1 MNRILFLLAV
11 ALAPAALLAAEPV
24 PDLIDQD
31 AATLQAAMADGRL
44 TSAVIVAAY
53 IDRIRRIDDEGPQ
66 LNAVIA
72 LFPDA
77 AEQARR
83 LDAER
88 AAGRVRGPLHGI
100 PVLLKDNIEAA
111 GELPTTAGSLALKDN
126 VTGRDAFLVARL
138 RDAGAVILGKTNL
151 SEWANFRD
159 NRSSSGWSAVGGLTR
174 NPHDPTRSACGSSS
188 GSGAAVA
195 ASLAPIA
202 IGTETDGSIVCPSG
216 VNGIVGFKPTVG
228 LVSRTHIVPISATQD
243 TAGPMTLTVRDAAA
257 ALTVMAGT
265 DRADAATAM
274 AREVQQDYVAALRPD
289 ALKGKRVGVMMDRLG
304 DRADIRA
311 LLETALATMTAAGAE
326 VVRIDD
332 SRTGLDGLGDAEY
345 AVLLTEFKEGMAA
358 YLASLPGKAMPRTLA
373 DLIAFNA
380 ANPAALRWFGQDVF
394 LAAEATKGLSDPDY
408 RTARDKAARLGGP
421 EGIDRLLG
429 AHKVDLLIGI
439 TNGPA
444 WTIDLVNGDNFV
456 PPSASQLP
464 AVAGYPHLS
473 VPMGAVEGLPVGL
486 SIIGPRWADAD
497 VLAAGHAYELASRK
511 RVRPTYRPAA
521 SK

>member
-228 LVSRTHIVPISATQD
+228 LVLSLIHI
-243 TAGPMTLTVRDAAA
+243 
-257 ALTVMAGT
+257 
-265 DRADAATAM
+265 
-274 AREVQQDYVAALRPD
+274 
-289 ALKGKRVGVMMDRLG
+289 
-304 DRADIRA
+304 
-311 LLETALATMTAAGAE
+311 
-326 VVRIDD
+326 
-332 SRTGLDGLGDAEY
+332 
-345 AVLLTEFKEGMAA
+345 
-358 YLASLPGKAMPRTLA
+358 
-373 DLIAFNA
+373 
-380 ANPAALRWFGQDVF
+380 
-394 LAAEATKGLSDPDY
+394 
-408 RTARDKAARLGGP
+408 
-421 EGIDRLLG
+421 
-429 AHKVDLLIGI
+429 
-439 TNGPA
+439 
-444 WTIDLVNGDNFV
+444 
-456 PPSASQLP
+456 
-464 AVAGYPHLS
+464 
-473 VPMGAVEGLPVGL
+473 
-486 SIIGPRWADAD
+486 
-497 VLAAGHAYELASRK
+497 
-511 RVRPTYRPAA
+511 
-521 SK
+521 